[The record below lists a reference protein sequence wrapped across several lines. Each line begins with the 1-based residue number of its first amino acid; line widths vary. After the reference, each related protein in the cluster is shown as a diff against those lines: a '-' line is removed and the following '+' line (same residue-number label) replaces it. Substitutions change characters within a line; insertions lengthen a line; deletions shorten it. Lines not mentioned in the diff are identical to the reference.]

1 MRSTAPKR
9 HGALAKR
16 PVFSETNALLR
27 EVRSLNEPGRWREG
41 SMGRVLRASR
51 LWLAAALLL
60 APLAAGAAEPIR
72 IGFGMA
78 LTGGLAGNGKAAL
91 VAMEI

>member
-1 MRSTAPKR
+1 MK
-9 HGALAKR
+9 
-16 PVFSETNALLR
+16 
-27 EVRSLNEPGRWREG
+27 
-41 SMGRVLRASR
+41 RVLRAMR
-51 LWLAAALLL
+51 LWLGAALLLAGL

-91 VAMEI
+91 VAIVIWRDEINAKGGILGRPVQLIY